1 MSDLITLLLSMS
13 YFATSQI
20 PALLWF
26 AMDQHQIIQANFFY
40 KYIPMRFIEES
51 FLLIRPV

>member
-26 AMDQHQIIQANFFY
+26 AMDQLQIIQANFH
-40 KYIPMRFIEES
+40 KYIPMRFIEAS
-51 FLLIRPV
+51 FLVRPE